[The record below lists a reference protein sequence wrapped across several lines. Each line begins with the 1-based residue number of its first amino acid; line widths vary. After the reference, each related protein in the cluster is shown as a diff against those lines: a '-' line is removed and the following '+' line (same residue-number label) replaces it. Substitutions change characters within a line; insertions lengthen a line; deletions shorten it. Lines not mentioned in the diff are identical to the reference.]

1 MANRVFVGFSS
12 TDKQYYDF
20 MKGWKA
26 NGKMD
31 FDFIDM
37 QLDRSIQSQDE
48 SYIKRILREKI
59 TNSGTFI
66 QLIGEDTKSKHKYV
80 RWEADI
86 AIEKNCR
93 LICVNLNGSRRVDE
107 MCPPILKNKGAMF
120 VPFKASII
128 KYSLDN
134 FSKKDDDDWHWK
146 DSVYNE
152 LGL

>member
-1 MANRVFVGFSS
+1 MGSRVFVGFSS

-31 FDFIDM
+31 FDFINM
-37 QLDRSIQSQDE
+37 QIPVALRSNNE
-48 SYIKRILREKI
+48 AYIKGIIRERI

-80 RWEADI
+80 RWEAEV

-93 LICVNLNGSRRVDE
+93 LICVNLNGSRYFDDR
-107 MCPPILKNKGAMF
+107 CPPILKNKGAMF
-120 VPFKASII
+120 IPFGVRIVKHTI
-128 KYSLDN
+128 DN
-134 FSKKDDDDWHWK
+134 FQKKTSQDWHWEA
-146 DSVYNE
+146 SVYQQ